1 MLPFDEE
8 IIRVYAYQAAALYI
22 VGLII
27 AIITVVFAIRIST
40 NISKNKKKK
49 RSTNDSFTRFIIC
62 YVY

>member
-49 RSTNDSFTRFIIC
+49 KID
-62 YVY
+62 